1 ERGRGGRRLRG
12 ARQSSYLPHGPP
24 SRSALQGGPL
34 PAEGRLQRH
43 PSCRSGTRSLIACT
57 VTAESRPA
65 ATSSTSMFSPAPST
79 KVMDSVIGGQRE
91 LADLWRHWLTPDGE
105 PSPCPGAL
113 LRAHRS
119 VLARLLPEH

>member
-1 ERGRGGRRLRG
+1 PDRVQHRPSPRGDRLEPAQGSAPRPGRPHHPDISNQG
-12 ARQSSYLPHGPP
+12 NPANYL
-24 SRSALQGGPL
+24 
-34 PAEGRLQRH
+34 
-43 PSCRSGTRSLIACT
+43 TRDT
-57 VTAESRPA
+57 
-65 ATSSTSMFSPAPST
+65 PAPST